1 MSEAQWSIIELV
13 ENIKKTLSTDKDF
26 PIIIDGLTG
35 CLSGDT
41 KIRTINGDE
50 ILKNLNNQIIKVES
64 YNFKKDKI
72 EFNKAKVFSSGI
84 KELYEIILDDGRK
97 IKATLE
103 HTFFVK
109 RDNKIIELKLKDIKE
124 GDELICQE

>member
-41 KIRTINGDE
+41 KIKTLNGDE
-50 ILKNLNNQIIKVES
+50 LLKSLNNKIIEVES
-64 YNFKKDKI
+64 YNFENDKI

-84 KELYEIILDDGRK
+84 KQLYEITLEDGRK
-97 IKATLE
+97 IKATLN

-109 RDNKIIELKLKDIKE
+109 RNNKIKELKLKDIKE
-124 GDELICQE
+124 GDELICQK